1 MKKISLLF
9 LCITMPIVSIAQSSK
24 NVEDNQFK
32 INFLAPA
39 LNYEVGIQK
48 NSTLSFEL
56 GTGFAIRGGSEVGTD
71 FGFYPY
77 LDGQYNYYYNLNRRI
92 AKGKNIALN
101 TGNYVAI
108 KTSYYSGN
116 SILGDLDGN
125 NYFFAGPIYGL
136 QRTYKSGFNFELAG
150 GVGYYKNDVDGGV
163 SIEID
168 LSIGWV
174 LFKKKNK

>member
-9 LCITMPIVSIAQSSK
+9 LCIAMPLVSNAQSSK

-32 INFLAPA
+32 INFMTPA
-39 LNYEVGIQK
+39 LNYEIGIQR
-48 NSTLSFEL
+48 NSTLCFEL
-56 GTGFAIRGGSEVGTD
+56 GTGFALRGGSEVRTD

-77 LDGQYNYYYNLNRRI
+77 LEGQYNYYYNLDRRI

-101 TGNYVAI
+101 TGNFIAI
-108 KTSYYSGN
+108 KTSYSNGKP
-116 SILGDLDGN
+116 ILGDLYGN
-125 NYFFAGPIYGL
+125 NYFFIGPMYGL
-136 QRTYKSGFNFELAG
+136 QRTYKSGFNFEIAG
-150 GVGYYKNDVDGGV
+150 GVGYYKNDVDGGAAV
-163 SIEID
+163 EID